1 MAVVANIEAVV
12 ANIEAVNLDLEM
24 VVGNVVALG
33 RWEVEVGC

>member
-33 RWEVEVGC
+33 RWEVKVGC